1 MNDRAAD
8 RILFQLKTRGPQTIG
23 DLGAHFS
30 MTGEA
35 ARQHLAKLA
44 EAGLVAPEDRRQGR
58 GRPRRYWMLTEAG
71 HARFPDNHA
80 QLTVE
85 LIQSVRELFGDT
97 GLDRLIDKRRS
108 DTLNA
113 YKAEIAK
120 VTSFTDRL
128 DRLTALRE
136 REGYM
141 ADWSA
146 LDDGSF
152 LLIENHC
159 PICAAAM
166 ECQGICRAELE
177 LFQDV
182 LGPDCMVE
190 RTDHILAGAR
200 RCAYRITPE

>member
-8 RILFQLKTRGPQTIG
+8 RIMFQLKTRGPQTIG

-44 EAGLVAPEDRRQGR
+44 DAGLVEPEDRRQGR
-58 GRPRRYWMLTEAG
+58 GRPRRYWMLTESG

-85 LIQSVRELFGDT
+85 LLQSVRELFGEA
-97 GLDRLIDKRRS
+97 GLSRLIDKRRS
-108 DTLNA
+108 ESLHA
-113 YKAEIAK
+113 YSAETGKAD
-120 VTSFTDRL
+120 SFADKL
-128 DRLTALRE
+128 DRLTAMRE
-136 REGYM
+136 REGY
-141 ADWSA
+141 
-146 LDDGSF
+146 F

-159 PICAAAM
+159 PICAAAA

-200 RCAYRITPE
+200 RCAYRITPR

>member
-44 EAGLVAPEDRRQGR
+44 DAGLVEPEDRRQGR
-58 GRPRRYWMLTEAG
+58 GRPRRYWMLTETG

-85 LIQSVRELFGDT
+85 LLRSVRELFGET
-97 GLDRLIDKRRS
+97 GLDRLIDKRRTE
-108 DTLNA
+108 TLDA
-113 YKAEIAK
+113 YKAETGKAG
-120 VTSFTDRL
+120 SLPARL
-128 DRLTALRE
+128 ERLTAMRE

-141 ADWSA
+141 AAWSQA
-146 LDDGSF
+146 EDGSF
-152 LLIENHC
+152 LLVENHC
-159 PICAAAM
+159 PICAAAA

-182 LGPDCMVE
+182 LGPDCMIE

-200 RCAYRITPE
+200 RCAYRITPR